1 MLVVGL
7 TGGIGS
13 GKSEVSRRFEALG
26 IKVVDADIIAREL
39 VAPQSPA
46 LQSIRQHF
54 GETLI
59 DAEGALDRAQLRR
72 IIFSQPEQ
80 KAWLE
85 NLLHP
90 LVREQTMQQL
100 QTANSPYAILSSPL
114 LLETSQWQLAD
125 RILVVDASEDLQLA
139 RASARDSNKSA
150 QIQAIMKTQL
160 PRAER
165 CARADDIIANHGDLA
180 ELDQQ
185 VARLHATYLSLAQ
198 QHDCQPHD

>member
-1 MLVVGL
+1 MFVVGL

-26 IKVVDADIIAREL
+26 ICVVDADIIAREL
-39 VAPQSPA
+39 VAPHSPA
-46 LQSIRQHF
+46 LQTIKHHF
-54 GETLI
+54 GETII
-59 DAEGALDRAQLRR
+59 DAQGALDRAQLRA
-72 IIFSQPEQ
+72 IIFAQPEQ
-80 KAWLE
+80 KIWLE

-100 QTANSPYAILSSPL
+100 QAAESPYAILSSPL
-114 LLETSQWQLAD
+114 LLETTQWQLAD
-125 RILVVDASEDLQLA
+125 RILVIDTSEDLQLA
-139 RASARDSNKSA
+139 RASARDSNNSA

-165 CARADDIIANHGDLA
+165 CARADDIIANHGNLA

-185 VARLHATYLSLAQ
+185 VAQLHATYLSLAQ
-198 QHDCQPHD
+198 QHDCQSHD